1 LGYFPGGDGNS
12 ILHDQ
17 QGNVYRSGGGPIVK
31 TDASGN
37 FLASYTVP
45 GGAAWISLASNQHT
59 VVYSSQNGDVKSFDT
74 NTQTEGPDLIV
85 GANAGIIRL
94 LPDSSLV
101 LDSYGVVTRWVAPCS
116 GCYPYKKVF
125 AYVLPSSADSLA
137 LDPDGATFWTT
148 HAFYDEVNQLGY
160 ESVYRM
166 DIKSGQVIA
175 TLANGGLPYGRYY
188 SGSIG
193 IYGDGMNSTATST
206 SALNFKSQLQ
216 GTPSAAK
223 AVRVK
228 NTSNIEMIVSS
239 IGITG
244 DFVISKN
251 RCNNGIRP
259 GTHCNIYVQFQPAQ
273 LGNRIGS
280 LRVNDNATGSPQ
292 LTALSGNGVT
302 ASNTTLTSAPNPSI
316 FGETVTLT
324 AQVTS
329 NAPGT
334 PTGTVIFKNGASK
347 VGSAA
352 LNAGVAV
359 FSTSKLPVGTLSL
372 TAIYNGDSSSA
383 KSTSSVLIQVVNTA
397 LGPMPRVGY

>member
-1 LGYFPGGDGNS
+1 MVLGEFCG
-12 ILHDQ
+12 
-17 QGNVYRSGGGPIVK
+17 
-31 TDASGN
+31 
-37 FLASYTVP
+37 
-45 GGAAWISLASNQHT
+45 SN
-59 VVYSSQNGDVKSFDT
+59 
-74 NTQTEGPDLIV
+74 
-85 GANAGIIRL
+85 
-94 LPDSSLV
+94 
-101 LDSYGVVTRWVAPCS
+101 
-116 GCYPYKKVF
+116 
-125 AYVLPSSADSLA
+125 
-137 LDPDGATFWTT
+137 
-148 HAFYDEVNQLGY
+148 AFYDEVNQLGY

-166 DIKSGQVIA
+166 DIKTGQVIT
-175 TLANGGLPYGRYY
+175 TLANGGLPYGRYF

-206 SALNFKSQLQ
+206 SALKFKSQLQ
-216 GTPSAAK
+216 GTTSAAK
-223 AVRVK
+223 AVSIK
-228 NTSNIEMIVSS
+228 NTGNIEMIVSS

-280 LRVNDNATGSPQ
+280 LSVNDNATGSPQ

-302 ASNTTLTSAPNPSI
+302 ASNTTLTSAPNPSM

-334 PTGTVIFKNGASK
+334 PTGTVTFKNGASK

-359 FSTSKLPVGTLSL
+359 FSTPKLPVGTLSL

-383 KSTSSVLIQVVNTA
+383 KSTSPVLIQVVNA
-397 LGPMPRVGY
+397 AVGSMARVSH